1 MPEEIIPPEPVWTRK
16 GECQRCGRCC
26 SQVITTL
33 QYSDELR
40 DYLEWLSLHQNITVR
55 LDKTAKIAE
64 VQIRTKCRMLRYK
77 HDKAVCKIYENRPK
91 ICRDFPM
98 TPIASGNKGCPGF
111 TFTLEPPLDPTQPA
125 E

>member
-1 MPEEIIPPEPVWTRK
+1 MTEAIPEPQWVRH

-33 QYSDELR
+33 QFNEELR

-55 LDKTAKIAE
+55 ADKDSGIAE
-64 VQIRTKCRMLRYK
+64 VEIRSKCRMLKFKNGKASCRIY
-77 HDKAVCKIYENRPK
+77 DKRPK

-98 TPIASGNKGCPGF
+98 NPSGTGSRGCPGF
-111 TFTLEPPLDPTQPA
+111 TFTLESPADPTNPP